1 MGRNAVRL
9 LHGVRAVRVQVTNL
23 LVKEAGEHGATEFHQ
38 DFPWMPMD
46 RSAMLTVWLALAD
59 VPAGMGALRF
69 YAGSHRHGLLG
80 RSFTRPDDDQLTQ
93 HPWLKELELSPPLDL
108 EAGDATVH
116 HALTVHGAPANR
128 HDRPPPVLHRH
139 LLRRRRPL
147 HRPALRPDRRARP
160 PGQPAVRAREVP
172 VPATVT
178 GPVAELGATL
188 MHEHVFGLSPE
199 ILWNWPDIPEGWD
212 LETRAREA
220 AAKLDALKAA
230 GIDTVVDL
238 TVVGLGRYVPAVQR
252 VAELTSVTIVAAT
265 GLYTYDALPPYFG
278 NRGPGSLF
286 GGPDRLAE
294 FFVRD
299 LTEGIGRT
307 GVKAAMLKCA
317 SDRQGMTDGC
327 RRVFR
332 AVAEAHLT
340 TGAPHHHPLA
350 QRLQGRA

>member
-1 MGRNAVRL
+1 
-9 LHGVRAVRVQVTNL
+9 
-23 LVKEAGEHGATEFHQ
+23 
-38 DFPWMPMD
+38 MP
-46 RSAMLTVWLALAD
+46 
-59 VPAGMGALRF
+59 
-69 YAGSHRHGLLG
+69 
-80 RSFTRPDDDQLTQ
+80 
-93 HPWLKELELSPPLDL
+93 E
-108 EAGDATVH
+108 
-116 HALTVHGAPANR
+116 
-128 HDRPPPVLHRH
+128 
-139 LLRRRRPL
+139 
-147 HRPALRPDRRARP
+147 
-160 PGQPAVRAREVP
+160 
-172 VPATVT
+172 TVT

-332 AVAEAHLT
+332 AVAEAHLA
-340 TGAPHHHPLA
+340 TGAPITTHSNSASKGGLEQQKLLASLGVDPGRVVIGHAGDSTDLAYLEELVANGSYLGMDRFGIDTICPFDDRVAVVAAMCERGHAGRMVLGHDSYCFNDRFDAAVVRRRHPRYHLLHISQDVLPA
-350 QRLQGRA
+350 LRARGVTEEQIHQMLVGNPRRIFG